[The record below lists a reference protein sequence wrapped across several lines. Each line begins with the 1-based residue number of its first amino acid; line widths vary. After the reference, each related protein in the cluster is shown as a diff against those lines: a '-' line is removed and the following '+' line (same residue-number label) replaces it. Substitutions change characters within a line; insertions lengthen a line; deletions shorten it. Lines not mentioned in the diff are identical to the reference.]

1 MIGKGQIQWSVTDRH
16 EIIFHKGTHA
26 ASNFVWTIK
35 TKDGI
40 TRDFDLNIQ
49 PSLANGKDVKL
60 IRNDE
65 VLDEG
70 EVVPVL
76 DSTERVFKVI
86 IFIVIVKL
94 SSLRFGVFVLD
105 RSLVLVLSVIPGL
118 SLTLP
123 NEKKKV
129 DGTRR
134 SEIWILKNF
143 GFREPLEVKFADLW
157 ILLWYCF

>member
-1 MIGKGQIQWSVTDRH
+1 MIGEGQIQWSVTDRH

-76 DSTERVFKVI
+76 GSTERAFKWA
-86 IFIVIVKL
+86 IVKL
-94 SSLRFGVFVLD
+94 SSRRFGVFVLD
-105 RSLVLVLSVIPGL
+105 RSLVLVLSVIPGF

-123 NEKKKV
+123 KRLMAQEA
-129 DGTRR
+129 
-134 SEIWILKNF
+134 
-143 GFREPLEVKFADLW
+143 VKFE
-157 ILLWYCF
+157 Y

>member
-1 MIGKGQIQWSVTDRH
+1 MIGEGQIQWSVTDRH

-60 IRNDE
+60 IRNDK

-76 DSTERVFKVI
+76 
-86 IFIVIVKL
+86 
-94 SSLRFGVFVLD
+94 
-105 RSLVLVLSVIPGL
+105 
-118 SLTLP
+118 
-123 NEKKKV
+123 
-129 DGTRR
+129 
-134 SEIWILKNF
+134 
-143 GFREPLEVKFADLW
+143 
-157 ILLWYCF
+157 

>member
-1 MIGKGQIQWSVTDRH
+1 MIGEGQIQWSVTDRH

-76 DSTERVFKVI
+76 DSTEWALKWA
-86 IFIVIVKL
+86 IVKL
-94 SSLRFGVFVLD
+94 SSRRFRVFVLD
-105 RSLVLVLSVIPGL
+105 RSLVLVLPVIPGF

-123 NEKKKV
+123 NEKKGWWHK
-129 DGTRR
+129 TQWNLNIK
-134 SEIWILKNF
+134 E
-143 GFREPLEVKFADLW
+143 LW
-157 ILLWYCF
+157 V

>member
-1 MIGKGQIQWSVTDRH
+1 MIGEGQIQWSVTDRH

-26 ASNFVWTIK
+26 ASNFVRTIK

-70 EVVPVL
+70 GVVPVL
-76 DSTERVFKVI
+76 DSKERALKWA
-86 IFIVIVKL
+86 IVKL
-94 SSLRFGVFVLD
+94 SSRRFGVFVLD
-105 RSLVLVLSVIPGL
+105 RSLVLVLPVIPGF
-118 SLTLP
+118 SLTLL
-123 NEKKKV
+123 NEKKRLMAQ
-129 DGTRR
+129 DA
-134 SEIWILKNF
+134 
-143 GFREPLEVKFADLW
+143 VKFE
-157 ILLWYCF
+157 Y

>member
-1 MIGKGQIQWSVTDRH
+1 MIGEGQIQWSVTDRH

-49 PSLANGKDVKL
+49 PSFANGKDVKL
-60 IRNDE
+60 IRNDK

-76 DSTERVFKVI
+76 GSTERAFKWA
-86 IFIVIVKL
+86 IVKL
-94 SSLRFGVFVLD
+94 SSRRFGVFVLD
-105 RSLVLVLSVIPGL
+105 RSLVLVLPVIPGF

-123 NEKKKV
+123 NEKKGLMAQ
-129 DGTRR
+129 DA
-134 SEIWILKNF
+134 
-143 GFREPLEVKFADLW
+143 VKFE
-157 ILLWYCF
+157 Y

>member
-1 MIGKGQIQWSVTDRH
+1 MIGEGQIQWSVTDRH

-40 TRDFDLNIQ
+40 TRDLNIQ

-76 DSTERVFKVI
+76 GSTERAFKWA
-86 IFIVIVKL
+86 IVKL
-94 SSLRFGVFVLD
+94 SSRRFGVFVLD
-105 RSLVLVLSVIPGL
+105 RSLVLVLSVIPGF

-123 NEKKKV
+123 NEKK
-129 DGTRR
+129 RLMAQ
-134 SEIWILKNF
+134 EA
-143 GFREPLEVKFADLW
+143 VKFE
-157 ILLWYCF
+157 Y

>member
-1 MIGKGQIQWSVTDRH
+1 MRLL
-16 EIIFHKGTHA
+16 FHKGTHA

-76 DSTERVFKVI
+76 GSTERAFNWA
-86 IFIVIVKL
+86 IVKL
-94 SSLRFGVFVLD
+94 SSRRFGVFVLD
-105 RSLVLVLSVIPGL
+105 RSLVLVLPVIPGF

-123 NEKKKV
+123 NEKKGLMAQ
-129 DGTRR
+129 DA
-134 SEIWILKNF
+134 
-143 GFREPLEVKFADLW
+143 VKFE
-157 ILLWYCF
+157 Y